1 VLLGHEDAVG
11 AERRRP
17 TSQAHAGEDDERG
30 DASMIEAGGL
40 EDAVGERA
48 RQHDDDVGV
57 RGQRIGDHQEATRT
71 AHDEDAE
78 PDENDDGGEQEP
90 RATHGAARLRMGP
103 RKGKRSAARAS

>member
-17 TSQAHAGEDDERG
+17 ASQAHAGEDDERG
-30 DASMIEAGGL
+30 DAGVVEAGGL

-57 RGQRIGDHQEATRT
+57 RGQRIGDHQEAARA
-71 AHDEDAE
+71 AHGEHAE
-78 PDENDDGGEQEP
+78 PDENDGGGEQEP
-90 RATHGAARLRMGP
+90 QATHGAARLRMGP
-103 RKGKRSAARAS
+103 RKGKRSAAGAS

>member
-1 VLLGHEDAVG
+1 MA

-17 TSQAHAGEDDERG
+17 AAQAHAGEHDERG
-30 DASMIEAGGL
+30 DAGMIEAGGL

-57 RGQRIGDHQEATRT
+57 RGQRIGDHQEATRA
-71 AHDEDAE
+71 AHGEHAE
-78 PDENDDGGEQEP
+78 PDENAGGGEQEP
-90 RATHGAARLRMGP
+90 RTTHGAARLRMGS